1 MDYVN
6 SAKIKMRDHKL
17 LVTAMLRFANPM
29 IAELMIKCGID
40 SVCIDNE
47 HYPFTDSDIV
57 NIVRAVH
64 GAGGKCTL
72 RHVPKTPAGLYR
84 AMDMGIDGVLI
95 PNVET
100 AEEAKLLVDAVKYPP
115 VGNRGCC
122 PITRGADFGIGI
134 DVLEYYKKKN
144 DAVTVEVMVESRKG
158 FANLDEIMKVP
169 GIDMIIIGPSDFSGS
184 YGRPGRASDPDIQ
197 ADLNELVR
205 RIRAAGF
212 PVECMV
218 SDVDSALKKV
228 AEGECNINFK
238 SDLQML
244 TQQFA
249 DHIGILK
256 SACGERLRSGDPIK
270 RLRNKELVSMS
281 YLRIAEPAIAEIA
294 VMSGID
300 FVVIDNEHFAYSDR
314 DITDMIRAIHCR
326 GGKAIV
332 RIYDKSRAAIG
343 RILDMGADGIIA
355 PQVSTYEEAL
365 EVVKATKYPPVGNR
379 GFCPITP
386 GVGYGLDAT
395 PAELAVRANENTV
408 VGLMVETK
416 GCIEELDKILS
427 IKELDYAAIG
437 PSDLSASYGLP
448 GENDAPV
455 VKKAIEEA
463 TEKIKASHVALFGQC
478 YKEEDVA
485 AELASGASVLN
496 VGSDL
501 QFLVWGFSKFA
512 NAVKGAVKEK

>member
-1 MDYVN
+1 MELEIISQSYDDTKTKITTSVTGGNADIAYLDVVWPGEFADKGLILPLTDYFTDE
-6 SAKIKMRDHKL
+6 IKSGIMEGNLQQMTVGDDSYGMPFCNNGMFMFYNK
-17 LVTAMLRFANPM
+17 AMLEEAGYTEPPTTWDELKEM
-29 IAELMIKCGID
+29 SQAMQEKGICKYGIAWPGQQAEG
-40 SVCIDNE
+40 SVCNLSMMLYSFGGTWTEGDE
-47 HYPFTDSDIV
+47 FTFNSDAGV
-57 NIVRAVH
+57 QAVQF
-64 GAGGKCTL
+64 
-72 RHVPKTPAGLYR
+72 
-84 AMDMGIDGVLI
+84 M
-95 PNVET
+95 
-100 AEEAKLLVDAVKYPP
+100 
-115 VGNRGCC
+115 
-122 PITRGADFGIGI
+122 
-134 DVLEYYKKKN
+134 
-144 DAVTVEVMVESRKG
+144 
-158 FANLDEIMKVP
+158 
-169 GIDMIIIGPSDFSGS
+169 
-184 YGRPGRASDPDIQ
+184 
-197 ADLNELVR
+197 
-205 RIRAAGF
+205 
-212 PVECMV
+212 
-218 SDVDSALKKV
+218 VDS
-228 AEGECNINFK
+228 IN
-238 SDLQML
+238 DGW
-244 TQQFA
+244 A
-249 DHIGILK
+249 DP
-256 SACGERLRSGDPIK
+256 SS
-270 RLRNKELVSMS
+270 VS
-281 YLRIAEPAIAEIA
+281 
-294 VMSGID
+294 
-300 FVVIDNEHFAYSDR
+300 YSDR
-314 DITDMIRAIHCR
+314 DIIDMIRAIHCR

-416 GCIEELDKILS
+416 GCVEELDKILS

-501 QFLVWGFSKFA
+501 QFLVWGFSAYVK
-512 NAVKGAVKEK
+512 AVKGSVNE